1 MPLFDILSQALFGN
15 WSLYDKNGSVAVPF
29 DTFFSVDVVNEGRV
43 TQYPTEPN
51 SFASYNKVQ
60 SPGTINVT
68 VALTGGAMERSA
80 VVDRL
85 QELVASTELLSIV
98 TPEKTYT
105 DYALESFDYVRTV
118 EDGLDRLKVNLRM
131 VEVKQ
136 VSAEYSNETI
146 PAPKNSADSKTK
158 SAGKQATDTSTT
170 QTQQAVAAKSQQKQP
185 RQSFLSWVT
194 S

>member
-15 WSLYDKNGSVAVPF
+15 WSLYDKSGNVAVPF
-29 DTFFSVDVVNEGRV
+29 DTFFAVDVANESRV

-68 VALTGGAMERSA
+68 VALTGGAISRSA

-85 QELVASTELLSIV
+85 QELVASTDLLSIV

-105 DYALESFDYVRTV
+105 DYTLESFDYQRTSS
-118 EDGLDRLKVNLRM
+118 DGVDRLKVNLRL

-136 VSAEYSNETI
+136 VSAQYSNETI
-146 PAPKNSADSKTK
+146 KSPKNATDSKTK
-158 SAGKQATDTSTT
+158 SAGKQATDKSTGNT
-170 QTQQAVAAKSQQKQP
+170 ERAVANKSSQKQ
-185 RQSFLSWVT
+185 SILHWAT